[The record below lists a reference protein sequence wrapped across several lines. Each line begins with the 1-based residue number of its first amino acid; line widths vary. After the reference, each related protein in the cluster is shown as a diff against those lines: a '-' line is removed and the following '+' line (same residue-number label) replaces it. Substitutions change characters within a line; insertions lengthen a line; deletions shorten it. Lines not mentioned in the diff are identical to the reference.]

1 MKITMLTPLCVTVAH
16 MQTKYQRWYEFV
28 INIVKYSVLCAIDM
42 ACDPAQHADLGAI
55 LLHEG
60 RCYYLSYVLS
70 YSHSIIEMC
79 LQCNHPLM

>member
-1 MKITMLTPLCVTVAH
+1 
-16 MQTKYQRWYEFV
+16 
-28 INIVKYSVLCAIDM
+28 M